1 MTAQPLVD
9 VCVAQRPSDYL
20 ISTNQPLC
28 LRLWIAWII
37 PFACNRC
44 LKPDGRDV
52 AVASLWLH
60 LLEFRK
66 PNLASASVGAFV
78 FAHAPS
84 AAWGFCSLHS
94 CRRCVGAAVACA
106 LASRAYRGHGRV
118 RCASL

>member
-1 MTAQPLVD
+1 MGLSLGWRSSGPAQPVVD

-78 FAHAPS
+78 FATLHQPPRASAPFILAADALALLWPAPS
-84 AAWGFCSLHS
+84 PAA
-94 CRRCVGAAVACA
+94 R
-106 LASRAYRGHGRV
+106 
-118 RCASL
+118 

>member
-37 PFACNRC
+37 PFACNQC
-44 LKPDGRDV
+44 LKPDGRGV

-66 PNLASASVGAFV
+66 PNLAPASVGAFIMRINRV
-78 FAHAPS
+78 GIMS
-84 AAWGFCSLHS
+84 
-94 CRRCVGAAVACA
+94 RVGAA
-106 LASRAYRGHGRV
+106 LAQSRTGTQRLRSA
-118 RCASL
+118 AP